1 MIKAISTVLPLVTR
15 LETYGGD
22 APPRFALLF
31 ALLSA
36 SIRFADRVPAR
47 HRGKP
52 FTTADTRYDHVTVA
66 GHDADTAEART
77 DTTR

>member
-1 MIKAISTVLPLVTR
+1 MSILYA
-15 LETYGGD
+15 D

-66 GHDADTAEART
+66 GYDADAAEARA